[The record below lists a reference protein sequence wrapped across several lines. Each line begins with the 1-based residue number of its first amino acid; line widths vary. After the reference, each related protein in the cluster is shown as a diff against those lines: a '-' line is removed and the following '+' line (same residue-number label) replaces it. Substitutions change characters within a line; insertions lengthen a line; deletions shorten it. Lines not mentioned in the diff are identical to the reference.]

1 MTSKTKK
8 QYLVTAKTTEIKF
21 YFFKNFPPNA
31 YIMWHFQN
39 KIVNSMGKQKTYS
52 AALYRQLFFYSEE
65 ESQLINSASKNID
78 QEGVDWTF
86 KEITSWM
93 EEGPYSNSFT
103 QQMVEMTRSGKSEIW
118 KDMAAG
124 SFNDDYV
131 ERQTEARWLFL
142 RSGVSLEAFTAMIA
156 KFHELI
162 FQVFMKYNTPTPE
175 LVKALKGFAQIDLSI
190 VSEVYRQKAIND
202 LEEQN
207 EALKQLSTPIAQI
220 WQGILLLPLVGF
232 IDSKRAKDVMEAML
246 EEIAKSQAKFFILDI
261 SGVAIVDTAV
271 ANHLI
276 KMTKA
281 ARLMGSE
288 CMISGVSGPI
298 AQTIVELGIAIDE
311 IRTTGSMRDA
321 LRLAIQEGGTAI
333 V

>member
-1 MTSKTKK
+1 MEKHKT
-8 QYLVTAKTTEIKF
+8 
-21 YFFKNFPPNA
+21 
-31 YIMWHFQN
+31 H
-39 KIVNSMGKQKTYS
+39 S
-52 AALYRQLFFYSEE
+52 AALYRQLFFYTEE
-65 ESQLINSASKNID
+65 ESLFINSASQNIPQKGID
-78 QEGVDWTF
+78 ETF
-86 KEITSWM
+86 DKIIDWM
-93 EEGPYSNSFT
+93 ENGPYQRFFNEV
-103 QQMVEMTRSGKSEIW
+103 MIEATRQGKVSIW
-118 KDMAAG
+118 QDMASG
-124 SFNDDYV
+124 TFNDEYV
-131 ERQTEARWLFL
+131 QRQTETRWIFL

-156 KFHELI
+156 KFHELV
-162 FQVFMKYNTPTPE
+162 FQTFMAYNTPTPE
-175 LVKALKGFAQIDLSI
+175 LVRALKGFSQIDLSI